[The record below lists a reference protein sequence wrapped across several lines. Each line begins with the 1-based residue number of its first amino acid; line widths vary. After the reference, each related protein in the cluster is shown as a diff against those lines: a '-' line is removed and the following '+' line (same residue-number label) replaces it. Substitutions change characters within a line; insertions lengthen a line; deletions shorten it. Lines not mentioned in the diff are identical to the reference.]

1 MNIVIDSLKDFF
13 GNYILV
19 SALTGWFLAQIIKI
33 FICLFSREKINVFK
47 MLFSNG
53 GMPSSHSS
61 TVMALCT
68 ACGIKEGLSSSV
80 FAVSLIFAA
89 IVMIDASGV
98 RYQAGKQAQIINKIV
113 KEIFSGKVE
122 DFNTG
127 LKELIGHTPF
137 QVLMGALLGIA
148 IAVVYSFIIL

>member
-1 MNIVIDSLKDFF
+1 MGIVIDSIKEFF
-13 GNYILV
+13 RNYILI
-19 SALTGWFLAQIIKI
+19 SAITGWFLAQIIKI
-33 FICLFSREKINVFK
+33 FICIFSKEKINIFK

-53 GMPSSHSS
+53 GMPSSHSA
-61 TVMALCT
+61 TVVALCT
-68 ACGIKEGLSSSV
+68 ACGIKEGLSSSA
-80 FAVSLIFAA
+80 FAISLIFAA

-137 QVLMGALLGIA
+137 QVLMGALLGIV